1 MLRIPL
7 PEYADGTLYS
17 VQEHR
22 DNTMNTR
29 RRVAQEP
36 WRAVV
41 GCWCSQRLRRGR
53 IWLDVS

>member
-22 DNTMNTR
+22 DNTINTR
-29 RRVAQEP
+29 MRCSGALAGSCWMLVFPAASP
-36 WRAVV
+36 WAHLA
-41 GCWCSQRLRRGR
+41 GC
-53 IWLDVS
+53 